1 MKRMIGAWTLRE
13 LLLLFA
19 VTVTTWPMTAC
30 GGDDT
35 TESGTSCKVAW
46 IEQQTITAD
55 AGTATIEIAKTT
67 PVGKRWQAEVVDP
80 AASWVSFAMQ
90 PTVQHR
96 TEGTFSTALADR
108 LVRLYYTANTGAT
121 ARTVTIRF
129 TFDQLPP
136 IDLCLEQPGQST
148 SETSEQ
154 LSWLWPEIPAQR
166 QGESYHYVAHFAPV
180 TDKSQ
185 GGKMVNKRNYS
196 ICFDQSKRASAWV
209 AYPMH
214 EAYLGS
220 SPRPDEPWT
229 FDPKIEAEWQADLAQ
244 GSYRGSWVRGHQ
256 IANADRNAHTTMQHQ
271 TFYDTNATP
280 QNSSLNSGPWARLES
295 RVRDWKCSDTL
306 YVVTG
311 AYWGENASST
321 TDKQGNRCPIP
332 THYFKVLART
342 VKGNTRTRGDRLGDY
357 KASELMSIGF
367 WVENKSGQGEA
378 AQWTRSVAEIEQ
390 LTGFEFFPTLPAAV
404 KQQKNPAQWGL

>member
-1 MKRMIGAWTLRE
+1 MIGAWTLRE

-35 TESGTSCKVAW
+35 TENGTSCKVAW

-136 IDLCLEQPGQST
+136 IDLCLEQPG
-148 SETSEQ
+148 
-154 LSWLWPEIPAQR
+154 
-166 QGESYHYVAHFAPV
+166 
-180 TDKSQ
+180 
-185 GGKMVNKRNYS
+185 
-196 ICFDQSKRASAWV
+196 RASAPQPDAAPQSLPELPTMSDGKGYQYVTHYCTLQGRTQRNYTLCYDRTKRAAHWV

-214 EAYLGS
+214 SVYLGS
-220 SPRPDEPWT
+220 GRIENWEY
-229 FDPKIEAEWQADLAQ
+229 DPKIAEEDQPVLYSGYVNGTTWN
-244 GSYRGSWVRGHQ
+244 RGHQ
-256 IANADRNAHTTMQHQ
+256 IPNADRNATSEMQDQ
-271 TFYDTNATP
+271 TFYFSNMTP
-280 QNSSLNSGPWARLES
+280 QHGKLNQQGWMRLES